1 MFAAGVLLFWLFA
14 EQDACGPTLDQGRQQ
29 FTEKHFDLAAASF
42 TRALD
47 ACPLSERAPILL
59 ALAQTQLVVQKPRE
73 ALQTLQQIIKASPR
87 DTAALKMLSDAEY
100 LLGHDE
106 QAARPLIAAREI
118 DPRNPEFPYALGR
131 IYYQQHR
138 YADAVPQFE
147 AALALDPKSYKAYDN
162 LGLCYEAMG
171 EEAHAISNYRKAL
184 DLVYKDHP
192 DYDWVYANY
201 AELLMKQGHYEEA
214 FQFAA
219 EAAAR
224 NPASARDCYLTGKA
238 LTKLGKWD
246 LSVRWLKRAAELDS
260 RYAEPHYLLAQAYRK
275 QGSESEALRELDQ
288 FKKLASS
295 QPRERR

>member
-14 EQDACGPTLDQGRQQ
+14 EQDACRLELDHGQQQ
-29 FTEKHFDLAAASF
+29 FAGKHFELAAGSF

-47 ACPLSERAPILL
+47 ACPVSEKAPILL
-59 ALAQTQLVVQKPRE
+59 ALARAQLIAQKPRE
-73 ALQTLQQIIKASPR
+73 ALQTIQRLLKLNPR
-87 DTAALKMLSDAEY
+87 DTTALKLRSDAEY
-100 LLGHDE
+100 LLGHDDE
-106 QAARPLIAAREI
+106 AAQSLMTAREI
-118 DPRNPEFPYALGR
+118 DSHNPEFPYALGR

-138 YADAVPQFE
+138 YADAIPQFQ
-147 AALALDPKSYKAYDN
+147 AALALDPKSYKTYDN
-162 LGLCYEAMG
+162 LGLAYEAMG
-171 EEAHAISNYRKAL
+171 DDEQAIVNYRKAL

-201 AELLMKQGHYEEA
+201 AELMMKQGRYEEA

-224 NPASARDCYLTGKA
+224 NPESARDCYLTGKA
-238 LTKLGKWD
+238 LTKLRKWS
-246 LSVRWLKRAAELDS
+246 LSMRWLKRAAELDS

-275 QGSESEALRELDQ
+275 QGSEAEALRELDE

>member
-1 MFAAGVLLFWLFA
+1 VFAAGVLLFWLFA
-14 EQDACGPTLDQGRQQ
+14 ENDACRIATDQGQQQ
-29 FTEKHFDLAAASF
+29 FTQRQFDLAAGSF

-47 ACPLSERAPILL
+47 VCPPSERMPILL
-59 ALAQTQLVVQKPRE
+59 ALARAQLMAQKPRE
-73 ALQTLQQIIKASPR
+73 ATQSAQQILNANPR
-87 DTAALKMLSDAEY
+87 DTAALKLRSDAEY

-106 QAARPLIAAREI
+106 EAAQSLIAAREI
-118 DPRNPEFPYALGR
+118 DRRNPEFPYALGR

-147 AALALDPKSYKAYDN
+147 AALLLDPKSYKAYDN
-162 LGLCYEAMG
+162 LGLCYEAIG
-171 EEAHAISNYRKAL
+171 DEERAALNYRKAL

-201 AELLMKQGHYEEA
+201 AELLMKQGRYEEA

-224 NPASARDCYLTGKA
+224 NPRSARDCYLTGKA
-238 LTKLGKWD
+238 LTKLGKWE
-246 LSVRWLKRAAELDS
+246 LSMRWLKRAAELDS

-275 QGSESEALRELDQ
+275 QGSEAEALRELDQ
-288 FKKLASS
+288 FKKLSSS

>member
-1 MFAAGVLLFWLFA
+1 MLAAGVLLFWFFGEPDVCRA
-14 EQDACGPTLDQGRQQ
+14 TIDEGRQQ
-29 FTEKHFDLAAASF
+29 FTAKQFDFAAGSF
-42 TRALD
+42 TRALEV
-47 ACPLSERAPILL
+47 CPSSEREPILL
-59 ALAQTQLVVQKPRE
+59 ALARSQLIAQKPQE
-73 ALQTLQQIIKASPR
+73 ALQTLQQIVKANPR
-87 DTAALKMLSDAEY
+87 DTAALKLRSDAEY

-106 QAARPLIAAREI
+106 EAAQSLIAAREI
-118 DPRNPEFPYALGR
+118 DRRNPEFPYALGR

-138 YADAVPQFE
+138 YADAVPQFQ
-147 AALALDPKSYKAYDN
+147 AALLLDPKSYKAYDN
-162 LGLCYEAMG
+162 LGLCYEAIG
-171 EEAHAISNYRKAL
+171 DEERAALNYRKAL

-201 AELLMKQGHYEEA
+201 AELLMKQGLYEKA

-219 EAAAR
+219 EAASR

-238 LTKLGKWD
+238 LTKLGKWE
-246 LSVRWLKRAAELDS
+246 LSMRWLKRAAELDS

-275 QGSESEALRELDQ
+275 QGSEAEALRELDQ